1 MAQRSAT
8 LVLTRPSIPVV
19 LARPSIQRRLISL
32 LLLVGLAPLL
42 LMGLLS
48 NAYAGTLLESQ
59 IGSKLDTIAQ
69 TGVEQV
75 DRVIYDSAGD
85 VQIFAG
91 SAEARSLDPQQ
102 ITPLMNRLVRT
113 YTPLYTLMVVADRQG
128 VVKATNSSDIYT
140 RVPYLIG
147 RSVADQEWFRF
158 WQSATAADFDR
169 TYVSDLH
176 TDPLLERDTPA
187 MAQVLAFS
195 FPIKDERGQVIGV
208 WGALM
213 NWHVLD
219 RQINDTLFAP
229 RQSGA
234 SSMSITLVNREGLV
248 LASGDRQAVLRDR
261 VVLTAEQRA
270 AIEQGVIARQ
280 QSGRAWLSP
289 DLLAGTA
296 ASHGYRSYRGQGWV
310 MIATQSRGEAL
321 GPVRQIWLA
330 ALLIG
335 VLATIAVATLG
346 TLAARSTARPI
357 QQLTEAAARAAE
369 GDLTQRVDLPR
380 QDEVGRLAQAFN
392 HMVAQL
398 KGAQET
404 LEARI
409 AERTASLQS
418 TLQSLQESIRERD
431 LLSEHLLRSSVPL
444 IPLVES
450 VAVLPIVGA
459 LDTVRI
465 QRLQECVLEGIK
477 TQRLRAVLLD
487 ITAVPL
493 VDTQVALGLIQTSQA
508 ARMLGCKVSLVG
520 IRPEVAQTMVQ
531 LGLTF
536 RDMPTHATLQA
547 ALGELLGKL

>member
-48 NAYAGTLLESQ
+48 NAYAGTLLEGQ

-69 TGVEQV
+69 TAVEQV
-75 DRVIYDSAGD
+75 DRVIYDSGSD
-85 VQIFAG
+85 VQMFAAT
-91 SAEARSLDPQQ
+91 AEARSLDPQQ

-113 YTPLYTLMVVADRQG
+113 YTPLYTLLVVADRQG

-140 RVPYLIG
+140 HVPYLLG
-147 RSVADQEWFRF
+147 RSVADQEWFHF
-158 WQSATAADFDR
+158 WQSASAADFDH

-176 TDPLLERDTPA
+176 VDPLLERDMPA
-187 MAQVLAFS
+187 MAQVLTFS

-213 NWHVLD
+213 NWHVLN

-229 RQSGA
+229 HQSGA
-234 SSMSITLVNREGLV
+234 TSTSITLVNREGLV
-248 LASGDRQAVLRDR
+248 LAAEDHQAVLRDR
-261 VVLTAEQRA
+261 VTLTAEQRA
-270 AIEQGVIARQ
+270 AIEQGTIARQ
-280 QSGRAWLSP
+280 SDGRAWLSP
-289 DLLAGTA
+289 AVLAGTA
-296 ASHGYRSYRGQGWV
+296 ASHGYRSYRGQGWI
-310 MIATQSRGEAL
+310 MIATQSRSEAL

-330 ALLIG
+330 ALVIG
-335 VLATIAVATLG
+335 ALATAAVATLG

-357 QQLTEAAARAAE
+357 QQLTDAATRAAE
-369 GDLTQRVDLPR
+369 GDLSQRVDTQR
-380 QDEVGRLAQAFN
+380 QDEVGQLAEAFN

-398 KGAQET
+398 RGAQET

-418 TLQSLQESIRERD
+418 TLQSLQESIQERD

-450 VAVLPIVGA
+450 IAVLPIVGA
-459 LDTVRI
+459 LDSERI
-465 QRLQECVLEGIK
+465 RQLQECVLEGIK
-477 TQRLRAVLLD
+477 TQHLRAVLLD
-487 ITAVPL
+487 ITAVPV
-493 VDTQVALGLIQTSQA
+493 VDSQVAMGLIQTAQA

-536 RDMPTHATLQA
+536 REMPTHATLQA
-547 ALGELLGKL
+547 GLGELLAKT